1 MVYNYK
7 VTVRIKV
14 RVTPGAKR
22 YCVEFDEDKD
32 LFLVSVKEPAMEN
45 LANRA
50 LVEIMSQRLDL
61 PKEKIKIIKGF
72 REPRK
77 ILEILEE
84 LDFSD
89 IKRRLLK

>member
-1 MVYNYK
+1 
-7 VTVRIKV
+7 VTVKIKV
-14 RVTPGAKR
+14 RVIPGAKK
-22 YCVEFDEDKD
+22 YSIELDENKD
-32 LFLVSVKEPAMEN
+32 LFIVSVKEPAMEN

-72 REPRK
+72 REPLK

-84 LDFSD
+84 LDFSE
-89 IKRRLLK
+89 IKRRLLG

>member
-1 MVYNYK
+1 MFYNYK
-7 VTVRIKV
+7 VTVKIKV
-14 RVTPGAKR
+14 RVIPGAKK
-22 YCVEFDEDKD
+22 YSIELDENKD
-32 LFLVSVKEPAMEN
+32 LFIVSVKEPAMEN

-72 REPRK
+72 REPLK

-84 LDFSD
+84 LDFSE
-89 IKRRLLK
+89 IKRRLLG